1 MKNLYKFLFLAVLV
15 VTLQSCSKEKETTTT
30 TTTTN
35 STTTQQQT
43 TNSGTNTPSATDNA
57 VQNFSMTNNTGMTL
71 LDVFISPNDENS
83 WGSDV
88 IPKDVIANGE
98 TFDFTFTDVSPDK
111 CIWDIKFTAENGTEY
126 IMQDVNLCKTATITL
141 TPQ

>member
-1 MKNLYKFLFLAVLV
+1 MKKIYNFLFIAVLV

-30 TTTTN
+30 TNT
-35 STTTQQQT
+35 TTTQQTT
-43 TNSGTNTPSATDNA
+43 TNSGTTTPPQTTSGA
-57 VQNFSMTNNTGMTL
+57 QNFQMVNNTGMVL
-71 LDVFISPNDENS
+71 LDVFISPNDSED

-88 IPKDVIANGE
+88 IPKDVIQNGE

-126 IMQDVNLCKTATITL
+126 IMQDINLCKTSVITL